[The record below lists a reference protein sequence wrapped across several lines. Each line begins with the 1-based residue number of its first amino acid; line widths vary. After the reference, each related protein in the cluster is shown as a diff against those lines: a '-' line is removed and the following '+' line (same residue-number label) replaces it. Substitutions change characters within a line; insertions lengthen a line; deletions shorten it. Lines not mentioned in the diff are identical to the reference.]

1 MSIVLKKIC
10 LDVIDLGERRGVEAE
25 LCVLPE
31 ARNFFVF
38 WIVRTVFSLTL
49 KSVTNLS
56 SRIRIQQEFTSE
68 TVLIDYYQSEKK
80 KRIL

>member
-1 MSIVLKKIC
+1 MTSFKEIC
-10 LDVIDLGERRGVEAE
+10 SDIIDLGELHGVEEE

-31 ARNFFVF
+31 ARSFFVF
-38 WIVRTVFSLTL
+38 WIVRNLFSLTL

-56 SRIRIQQEFTSE
+56 FACQQEFTSE